1 MPTNSACNQ
10 FLIGGKTSKL
20 TLSEIF
26 QILILSAAPITEL
39 RASIPLAIIQFGFQW
54 YEALFW
60 AIIGNMVPVITLPW
74 ILLKIEPHM
83 RRLPTPVHRFLNWR
97 ANKLEKQS
105 AKWFI
110 KYGRFSLVPL
120 VAIPLPL
127 TGAWTGCLAAWV
139 FNLHP
144 KNSIPF
150 LTMGVLGAAIIVTTI
165 TTLGISLKELITG

>member
-1 MPTNSACNQ
+1 M
-10 FLIGGKTSKL
+10 

-26 QILILSAAPITEL
+26 QVLVLSAAPITEL
-39 RASIPLAIIQFGFQW
+39 RASIPLAMVQFGFQW
-54 YEALFW
+54 YEALLL
-60 AIIGNMVPVITLPW
+60 AIIGNILPVITLPW
-74 ILLKIEPHM
+74 ILLKAEPQM
-83 RRLPTPVHRFLNWR
+83 RKFPAPFYRFLHWR
-97 ANKLEKQS
+97 ANKLEKQN

-144 KNSIPF
+144 RNSIPF
-150 LTMGVLGAAIIVTTI
+150 LTIGVLGAGIIVTAI
-165 TTLGISLKELITG
+165 TTLGISLRELVTG